1 MADDQIDL
9 LRTALALA
17 YEKRQPLHLRLI
29 QAAKDCLD
37 PRAPRKPIIQSLGIF
52 ERKKDAA

>member
-9 LRTALALA
+9 LRTALTRA

-29 QAAKDCLD
+29 QAVKDCFG
-37 PRAPRKPIIQSLGIF
+37 PRGPRKPIIQSLGII
-52 ERKKDAA
+52 EKHKDAA